1 MKKLVLLIIAS
12 SLVAADFISISLG
25 FMELSLFRISLML
38 LAILTIFNYLKSN
51 KKFALN
57 NLSIQSKI
65 IRFYLLWLFYAIL
78 SLGWA
83 KDYDSWLRA
92 VFYITVG
99 FLCIWTFSVYLKEKK
114 DFSKVFLVFFIMLAI
129 HNLIG
134 LNEVLTG
141 VYRFADMSRIDRH
154 GQFGYN
160 AAARTPVSMFGN
172 TNDFATVIT
181 LGIFITYIVL
191 VNTDSKIL
199 KSISI
204 FNLISSIYLL
214 VRTGSRANMLGLA
227 IGILVFIY
235 LSYYRKITVKTI
247 LLMLGVP
254 LLILNPFVLDKILA
268 FASVNLNFNFAGT
281 GSDGIRLGLIKNGLL
296 FLKETIG
303 FGVGAG
309 NIEFWMDNYKVYY
322 TGTIRNM
329 HNWWM
334 EVLVGYGIFIFMGY
348 IWTYLKMFKAFYMA
362 YIKSDDKFIRTT
374 SLGLISLMSAFV
386 VSAISSSS
394 NVGSSWMWMLWGVVI
409 AFVGYVE
416 KHIKKQGF

>member
-1 MKKLVLLIIAS
+1 MKKLVLLIVAS

-38 LAILTIFNYLKSN
+38 LAILTIFNYIKSN

-57 NLSIQSKI
+57 NLNIQSKI

-78 SLGWA
+78 SLGWV

-114 DFSKVFLVFFIMLAI
+114 DFSKVFLVFFIMLVI

-181 LGIFITYIVL
+181 LGVFITYIIF
-191 VNTDSKIL
+191 VNTNSKIL

-204 FNLISSIYLL
+204 FNLVSSIYLL
-214 VRTGSRANMLGLA
+214 VRTNSRANMLGLA

-235 LSYYRKITVKTI
+235 LSYYRKITVKSI
-247 LLMLGVP
+247 LLMFAVL
-254 LLILNPFVLDKILA
+254 LLIVNPFVLDKILA

-281 GSDGIRLGLIKNGLL
+281 SSDGVRLGLIKNGLL

-334 EVLVGYGIFIFMGY
+334 EVLVGYGVFIFMGY
-348 IWTYLKMFKAFYMA
+348 IWTYLKMFKVFYKA

-416 KHIKKQGF
+416 NKRKQISY

>member
-38 LAILTIFNYLKSN
+38 LAILTIFNYIKLN

-78 SLGWA
+78 SLGWV
-83 KDYDSWLRA
+83 KDYDYWIRA

-114 DFSKVFLVFFIMLAI
+114 DFSKVFLVFFIMLVI

-141 VYRFADMSRIDRH
+141 VYRFADMTRIDRY

-160 AAARTPVSMFGN
+160 VLARTPVSMFGN
-172 TNDFATVIT
+172 TNDFATIIT
-181 LGIFITYIVL
+181 LGIFITYIIF
-191 VNTDSKIL
+191 VNTNSKIL

-204 FNLISSIYLL
+204 LNIISSIYLL
-214 VRTGSRANMLGLA
+214 VRTGSRANMLGLP
-227 IGILVFIY
+227 IGILVLIY
-235 LSYYRKITVKTI
+235 LSYYRKITVKSI
-247 LLMLGVP
+247 LLMFAVP
-254 LLILNPFVLDKILA
+254 LLIFNPFVLDKILA

-281 GSDGIRLGLIKNGLL
+281 GSDGVRVGLIKNGLL

-309 NIEFWMDNYKVYY
+309 NIEFWMDNYKAYY

-334 EVLVGYGIFIFMGY
+334 EILVGYGVFIFIGY
-348 IWTYLKMFKAFYMA
+348 IWTYFKMFKIFYKA

-394 NVGSSWMWMLWGVVI
+394 NIGSSWMWMLWGVVI

-416 KHIKKQGF
+416 NKRKQISY

>member
-1 MKKLVLLIIAS
+1 MKKLVLLIVAS
-12 SLVAADFISISLG
+12 SLVAADFISINLG

-38 LAILTIFNYLKSN
+38 LAIITIFNYIKLN

-78 SLGWA
+78 SLGWV

-114 DFSKVFLVFFIMLAI
+114 DFSKVFLVFFIMLVI
-129 HNLIG
+129 HNIIG
-134 LNEVLTG
+134 LSEILTG
-141 VYRFADMSRIDRH
+141 VYRFADMTRIDRY
-154 GQFGYN
+154 GQYGYN
-160 AAARTPVSMFGN
+160 ALARTPVSMFGN

-181 LGIFITYIVL
+181 LGIFITYIVF
-191 VNTDSKIL
+191 VNTNSKIL
-199 KSISI
+199 KSLSI
-204 FNLISSIYLL
+204 FNIISSIYLL

-227 IGILVFIY
+227 IGILVLIY
-235 LSYYRKITVKTI
+235 LSYYRKITVKSI
-247 LLMLGVP
+247 LLMFAVP
-254 LLILNPFVLDKILA
+254 LLIFNPFVLDKILA

-281 GSDGIRLGLIKNGLL
+281 GSDGVRVGLIKNGLL

-309 NIEFWMDNYKVYY
+309 NIEFWMDNYKAYY
-322 TGTIRNM
+322 TGAIRNM

-334 EVLVGYGIFIFMGY
+334 EVLVGYGVFIFMGY
-348 IWTYLKMFKAFYMA
+348 IWTYLKMFKVFYKT

-394 NVGSSWMWMLWGVVI
+394 NMGTSWMWMLWGVVI

-416 KHIKKQGF
+416 NKRKQISY

>member
-38 LAILTIFNYLKSN
+38 LAILTILNYIKLN
-51 KKFALN
+51 KKIAVN
-57 NLSIQSKI
+57 NLSTQSKI
-65 IRFYLLWLFYAIL
+65 IRFYLLWLLYAIL
-78 SLGWA
+78 SLGWV

-114 DFSKVFLVFFIMLAI
+114 DFSRVFLVFLIMLVI

-141 VYRFADMSRIDRH
+141 VYRFADMTRIDRY

-160 AAARTPVSMFGN
+160 ALARTPVSMFGN

-181 LGIFITYIVL
+181 LGIFITYIVF
-191 VNTDSKIL
+191 VNTNSKIL
-199 KSISI
+199 KGISI
-204 FNLISSIYLL
+204 FNIMSSIYLL
-214 VRTGSRANMLGLA
+214 VRTDSRANMLGLA
-227 IGILVFIY
+227 IGILVLIY
-235 LSYYRKITVKTI
+235 LNYYRKISLKSI
-247 LLMLGVP
+247 LLIFGIP
-254 LLILNPFVLDKILA
+254 LLIFNPFVLNHILSFVSDK
-268 FASVNLNFNFAGT
+268 LNFNFAGT

-309 NIEFWMDNYKVYY
+309 NIEFWIENYKVYY
-322 TGTIRNM
+322 TGAIRNM

-334 EVLVGYGIFIFMGY
+334 EVLVGYGVFIFMGY